1 METGHLISTEEFCI
15 NHQIEISFI
24 SSLQEFGLVEVTTI
38 KESSYID
45 VNQLQKLEKILRLY
59 YDLDINIEGI
69 EAITHL
75 LNRVN
80 DMQQEITALKNRL
93 SLYEGEEL

>member
-1 METGHLISTEEFCI
+1 MEKGRLISADEFCT

-24 SSLQEFGLVEVTTI
+24 SSLQEYGLIEITTV
-38 KESSYID
+38 KKTKFID
-45 VNQLQKLEKILRLY
+45 TDQLQKLEKFLRLY

-69 EAITHL
+69 EAVTHL

-80 DMQQEITALKNRL
+80 EMQGEITALKNRL
-93 SLYEGEEL
+93 GLYEND

>member
-1 METGHLISTEEFCI
+1 M
-15 NHQIEISFI
+15 
-24 SSLQEFGLVEVTTI
+24 QEFGLVELTTI

-45 VNQLQKLEKILRLY
+45 VNHLQKVEKFLRLY

-69 EAITHL
+69 EAISHL

-80 DMQQEITALKNRL
+80 DMQEEITALKNRL
-93 SLYEGEEL
+93 SLYEEDEL

>member
-1 METGHLISTEEFCI
+1 METGNLISTEEFCI

-24 SSLQEFGLVEVTTI
+24 SSLQEFGLVEVTTV
-38 KESSYID
+38 KETSYID
-45 VNQLQKLEKILRLY
+45 ANQLQKLEKILRLY

-80 DMQQEITALKNRL
+80 DMQDEIITLKNKL
-93 SLYEGEEL
+93 SLYEEGEL

>member
-1 METGHLISTEEFCI
+1 METGNLISAEEFCI
-15 NHQIEISFI
+15 NHKIEISFI
-24 SSLQEFGLVEVTTI
+24 SSLQEFGLVEVTTV
-38 KESSYID
+38 KETSYID
-45 VNQLQKLEKILRLY
+45 ANQLQKLEKILRLY

-80 DMQQEITALKNRL
+80 DMQDEIIILKNKL
-93 SLYEGEEL
+93 SLYEEGGL

>member
-1 METGHLISTEEFCI
+1 MEPGNLISAEEFCI
-15 NHQIEISFI
+15 SHQIEISFI
-24 SSLQEFGLVEVTTI
+24 SSLQEFGLVEVTTV
-38 KESSYID
+38 KETSYID
-45 VNQLQKLEKILRLY
+45 ANQLQKLEKILRLY

-80 DMQQEITALKNRL
+80 DMQDEIITLKNKL
-93 SLYEGEEL
+93 SLYEEGL

>member
-1 METGHLISTEEFCI
+1 MDTGNLISTEVFCT

-24 SSLQEFGLVEVTTI
+24 SSLQEYGLVEVTTI
-38 KESSYID
+38 EETSYID

-59 YDLDINIEGI
+59 FDLDINIEGI

-80 DMQQEITALKNRL
+80 DMQDEITALKNRL
-93 SLYEGEEL
+93 SLYEDNEW

>member
-1 METGHLISTEEFCI
+1 METGHLISAEEFCTK
-15 NHQIEISFI
+15 HQIEISFI
-24 SSLQEFGLVEVTTI
+24 SSLQESGLVEVTII

-93 SLYEGEEL
+93 RLFEDGE

>member
-1 METGHLISTEEFCI
+1 METGHLISAEEFCI
-15 NHQIEISFI
+15 NHKIEISFI
-24 SSLQEFGLVEVTTI
+24 SSLQEFGLVEVTTV
-38 KESSYID
+38 KETSYID
-45 VNQLQKLEKILRLY
+45 ANQLQKLEKILRLY

-80 DMQQEITALKNRL
+80 DMQDEILTLKNRL
-93 SLYEGEEL
+93 NLYEDNGL

>member
-1 METGHLISTEEFCI
+1 METGHLISTDEFCI

-24 SSLQEFGLVEVTTI
+24 SSLQQFGLVDLLII
-38 KESSYID
+38 KETAYID
-45 VNQLQKLEKILRLY
+45 ANQLQKLEKILRLY

-80 DMQQEITALKNRL
+80 DMQDEITALKNKI
-93 SLYEGEEL
+93 SLYEDNEL

>member
-1 METGHLISTEEFCI
+1 METANLIPADEFCV

-24 SSLQEFGLVEVTTI
+24 SSLQKFGLIEVTTI
-38 KESSYID
+38 RETTYID
-45 VNQLQKLEKILRLY
+45 SNELQKLEKFLRMY
-59 YDLDINIEGI
+59 YDLEINLEGI

-80 DMQQEITALKNRL
+80 DMQNEINWLRNRL
-93 SLYEGEEL
+93 NIYEEDRL